1 MFFAKTASR
10 TTAISV
16 GLACAMTAAPSF
28 GSSHREAP
36 AISKDQFAD
45 NTDTYAFISPSNPN
59 NIVLMANWIP
69 AEGPGSG
76 PNYFE
81 WDDAAEYYIYVD
93 NNGDAEADIT
103 YKLTSNT
110 TVRDDTTF
118 LYSTGPINNIA
129 DTTWNRPQTITVEEI
144 TNNSS
149 TVLVNNQLTA
159 PANLGS
165 KSIPD
170 YAKLVDQATYT
181 VGTGDDQVTVF
192 AGQTD
197 DPFFVDLQLFD
208 LLTLRGQGAPIGY
221 SSGDNTPTDSLAG
234 SNVHTLVLEIPITR
248 LTQGTE
254 PVLGVWA
261 AANRNGA
268 QVSRLGMPL
277 VNEVVVPYA
286 LKDAFNTLKPVQD
299 LDIYFA
305 TNLQR
310 YVEDPLV
317 GNLLCGLYGVPLPAD
332 GGSQDCKTN
341 FTAGTARSGRG
352 DIFDIFLTG
361 MTLANDFTI
370 NTAGGPATLPAGFN
384 VNQPAG
390 VRPADMIRINTTIKG
405 DTCAPTPHP
414 LGVLG
419 GDACGFPN
427 GRRLEDD
434 VTDIAILAVAGAAY
448 EVLDDRDTTFSF
460 NADLISVL
468 TDGVNANDLANTN
481 TFPYV
486 ALAASGQ
493 NRVYQNPVNTV
504 DGSNNNNN
512 DNDNTNTGGGSSGS
526 GNVGPLGLLLLALG
540 SVAVWLRG
548 RKKTTA

>member
-10 TTAISV
+10 ATAISV
-16 GLACAMTAAPSF
+16 GLACAITAAPSF

-45 NTDTYAFISPSNPN
+45 NTDTYVFISPSNPDN
-59 NIVLMANWIP
+59 VVLMGNWIP

-81 WDDAAEYYIYVD
+81 WDDTAEYYIYVD
-93 NNGDAEADIT
+93 NNGDAAPDVT
-103 YKLTSNT
+103 YKLTSST
-110 TVRDDTTF
+110 SVRDDTTF
-118 LYSTGPINNIA
+118 LYSTGAINNIA
-129 DTTWNRPQTITVEEI
+129 DTTWNRPQRITVEEI
-144 TNNSS
+144 TASGT
-149 TVLVNNQLTA
+149 TVLVDNQLTA

-181 VGTGDDQVTVF
+181 FGTGGDQVTVF

-197 DPFFVDLQLFD
+197 DPFFVDLQVFD
-208 LLTLRGQGAPIGY
+208 LLTLRGQAAPIGY
-221 SSGDNTPTDSLAG
+221 STGDNTPTDSLAG
-234 SNVHTLVLEIPITR
+234 SNVHTFVLEVPISR
-248 LTQGTE
+248 LKQGTE

-261 AANRNGA
+261 ATNRNGA

-277 VNEVVVPYA
+277 VNEVVIPYA
-286 LKDAFNTLKPVQD
+286 LKDAFNTLMPTQD
-299 LDIYFA
+299 LDLYFSA
-305 TNLQR
+305 NLQR

-332 GGSQDCKTN
+332 GGSADCKTN
-341 FTAGTARSGRG
+341 FTPGTARSGRG

-361 MTLANDFTI
+361 MKLASDFTI
-370 NTAGGPATLPAGFN
+370 NTASGPNTLAAGFN
-384 VNQPAG
+384 VNQPAN
-390 VRPADMIRINTTIKG
+390 VRPADMIRINTNIKG
-405 DTCAPTPHP
+405 DLCAPTPHP

-427 GRRLEDD
+427 GRRLNDD
-434 VTDIAILAVAGAAY
+434 ATDIAILAVAGAAY

-460 NADLISVL
+460 NADLIQVL
-468 TDGVNANDLANTN
+468 ADGVNANDLTNTN

-486 ALAASGQ
+486 AVAASGQ
-493 NRVYQNPVNTV
+493 NRIFQNPVNV
-504 DGSNNNNN
+504 IDGTPTDPNNS
-512 DNDNTNTGGGSSGS
+512 NTGSGSSGS
-526 GNVGPLGLLLLALG
+526 GSVGPLGLLLLAFG
-540 SVAVWLRG
+540 SVAVWVR
-548 RKKTTA
+548 RRYTRQ